1 MSIATSIRKLFFP
14 PAEQPFDSQ
23 SYWEDRHDTDRG
35 SLKAVGH
42 RALSEAQNQTQ
53 YADKA
58 KRITAL
64 IQRYVPERQGKTLLD
79 AGCGVGALTQAY
91 LDLGFWTMGVDF
103 STTAIAQARQS
114 VPSAQFVVSALSSLH
129 LGQQFDVICV
139 TDVLLH
145 VVDKNE
151 WRSTLEALIRHLK
164 PAGLLVLLDC
174 LNPGD
179 TNWSK
184 HVNPRPLAQYES
196 VLSQLGWRIVEH
208 DRVVFEHENGT
219 KDMVAIQRSH

>member
-1 MSIATSIRKLFFP
+1 MPIATSIRKLLFP
-14 PAEQPFDSQ
+14 PADPPFNPQ

-42 RALSEAQNQTQ
+42 RALSEAQNQAQ

-58 KRITAL
+58 KRIAAL
-64 IQRYVPERQGKTLLD
+64 IQRYVPKTQGKTLLD
-79 AGCGVGALTQAY
+79 AGCGIGALTQAY
-91 LDLGFWTMGVDF
+91 LDLGFRAMGADF

-114 VPSAQFVVSALSSLH
+114 VPGAQFVVSSLSSLQ

-139 TDVLLH
+139 IDVLLH
-145 VVDKNE
+145 VVDENE
-151 WRSTLEALIRHLK
+151 WRSTLEALVRHLK

-184 HVNPRPLAQYES
+184 HVNPRPLSQYES
-196 VLSQLGWRIVEH
+196 VFSQLGWRIVEH
-208 DRVVFEHENGT
+208 DRFVFEHEDGT
-219 KDMVAIQRSH
+219 KDMVAIQRVQ